1 MIFLGITILGIIVG
15 IFGVIIGLQSGY
27 DREGLCLLGIC
38 CLVLST
44 IFILV
49 EMVLILNKPFEYK
62 TFKVKYDTIKETI
75 TFKDDIRDATFTN
88 QIIEINSKI
97 RSCNEFKDS
106 YWVGIFQNKRICE
119 LPLLNKGGELIE

>member
-1 MIFLGITILGIIVG
+1 MIILGITILGIIVG

-27 DREGLCLLGIC
+27 DGEGLCFFGGV
-38 CLVLST
+38 CLVLAT
-44 IFILV
+44 IFILI
-49 EMVLILNKPFEYK
+49 EIVLILNKPFEYK

-97 RSCNEFKDS
+97 RSCNEFKDNQ
-106 YWVGIFQNKRICE
+106 WIGIFQNKRICD
-119 LPLLNKGGELIE
+119 LPLLNKDGE